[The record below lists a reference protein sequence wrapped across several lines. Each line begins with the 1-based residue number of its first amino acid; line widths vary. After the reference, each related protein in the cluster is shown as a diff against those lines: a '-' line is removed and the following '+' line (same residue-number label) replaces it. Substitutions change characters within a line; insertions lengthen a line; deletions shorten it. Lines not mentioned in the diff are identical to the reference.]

1 MFDLHKNADLPRV
14 FKVTVPVSST
24 GKALVILED
33 YNFKKITHPRYNSVI
48 HGLQMRHTAEIQ
60 LFVSEERLSRSID
73 CLQALFFGESFIP
86 TITKIKASKRE
97 INSLVLSEKCLA

>member
-1 MFDLHKNADLPRV
+1 M
-14 FKVTVPVSST
+14 
-24 GKALVILED
+24 ILED

-73 CLQALFFGESFIP
+73 CLQVLFFGESFTP
-86 TITKIKASKRE
+86 TITKIKANKHE
-97 INSLVLSEKCLA
+97 IKSLVLSEKCLA